1 MENTLVALV
10 KIKKTTFI
18 QAVISKALSEDRLTN
33 KNLATQLDIS
43 EQWFYVLLSRYSDEI
58 EIEISSILR
67 MVRMEAIAALKKK
80 LRNPEV
86 SDHTIEMALRL
97 SGDLKSDSLEHGI
110 RSASQ
115 TIINVGNLEPPEIE
129 QFIDRKLQEIRSNNI
144 RKSQTT
150 G

>member
-1 MENTLVALV
+1 MVLV
-10 KIKKTTFI
+10 KIKKTIFI
-18 QAVISKALSEDRLTN
+18 QSVISNAFSEDRLTN

-43 EQWFYVLLSRYSDEI
+43 EQWFYVLLSRYCDEI
-58 EIEISSILR
+58 ENEISSILQ

-80 LRNPEV
+80 LRNPDV
-86 SDHTIEMALRL
+86 SDNTIEMALRL
-97 SGDLKSDSLEHGI
+97 SGDLKSDSSEQGI

-129 QFIDRKLQEIRSNNI
+129 QFIDRKLQEIRTNNI